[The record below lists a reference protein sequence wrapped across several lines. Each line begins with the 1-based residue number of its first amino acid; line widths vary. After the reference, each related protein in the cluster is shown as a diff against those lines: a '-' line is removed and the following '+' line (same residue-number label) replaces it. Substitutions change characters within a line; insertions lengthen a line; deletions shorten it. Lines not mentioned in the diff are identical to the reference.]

1 MIVSERQSDKNNLA
15 GIGAMAG
22 GNIVLIIN
30 DTLVKLAAETLPM
43 SQVIALR
50 ASLATVLL
58 LVFARLTSG
67 PFPRLTGRLFVRSVL
82 EAGTSFSYLYA
93 LQLIPIGDLAGLQQI
108 IPLAIMAGAALVFG
122 ERIGWKGWLAAFV
135 GLCGAMLI
143 VRPGGDA
150 QAGGISGLGVLLA
163 GAAVAFQVVRDLMT
177 RALPAQWPPAFV
189 AGTGQI
195 AMLTG
200 GLALSFV
207 EPWQQPSLP
216 VASRIGVAAIFLSL
230 GMALLVVAM
239 QAGRIAVVSPFRYVG
254 LIAALISGYFVWGQF
269 PDRWSLAGSAI
280 IVVSG
285 LFSLWQSRRR
295 AVTATRARVASSMA
309 RQTRPGGP

>member
-1 MIVSERQSDKNNLA
+1 MSKSEQHADTNNLV

-22 GNIVLIIN
+22 GNVVLIVN
-30 DTLVKLAAETLPM
+30 DTLVKLAAEALPM

-50 ASLATVLL
+50 ASLATILL
-58 LVFARLTSG
+58 LMFARLMSG
-67 PFPRLTGRLFVRSVL
+67 PFPPLTARLFVRSLL

-122 ERIGWKGWLAAFV
+122 ERIGWKGWIAAFV

-143 VRPGGDA
+143 IRPGGA
-150 QAGGISGLGVLLA
+150 SQAGGISGLGVLLA
-163 GAAVAFQVVRDLMT
+163 GVAVAFQVARDLLT

-195 AMLTG
+195 AMLAG
-200 GLALSFV
+200 GLCLSFV
-207 EPWQQPSLP
+207 EPWQWPPMQ
-216 VASRIGVAAIFLSL
+216 VASKIGVAAVFLSL
-230 GMALLVVAM
+230 GMAMLVVAM

-254 LIAALISGYFVWGQF
+254 LIAALASGYLVWGQF
-269 PDRWSLAGSAI
+269 PDTLSLVGSAI
-280 IVVSG
+280 IVASG

-295 AVTATRARVASSMA
+295 PRSAATASNGSHMPGKARTDAL
-309 RQTRPGGP
+309 